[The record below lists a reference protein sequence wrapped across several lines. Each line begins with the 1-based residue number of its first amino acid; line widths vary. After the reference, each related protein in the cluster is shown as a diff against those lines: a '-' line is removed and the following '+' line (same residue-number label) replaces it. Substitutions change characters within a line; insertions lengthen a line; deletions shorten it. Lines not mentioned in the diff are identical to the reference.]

1 MSQPEDQQ
9 NQSQQSQPASTDLAA
24 ELRELGQQIEQAVR
38 GALESD
44 RAKQVQNDIASGMR
58 EIGVQ
63 LQHTIKAIQESPKV
77 QQLVQRGEQAV
88 GQAQQSK
95 AAHDFQESLA
105 RGVAMLN
112 DQLAGFVTR
121 LRQADDDTTPPMGTT
136 PPTGDSATTGE
147 TTRLDPDQK

>member
-9 NQSQQSQPASTDLAA
+9 NQSQQSQPPQVDLGA

-44 RAKQVQNDIASGMR
+44 RAKQMQADISAGMK
-58 EIGVQ
+58 EIGAQ
-63 LQHTIKAIQESPKV
+63 LQTTVKAIQENPQV

-88 GQAQQSK
+88 GQAVGQAQQSK
-95 AAHDFQESLA
+95 VAQDFQETLT
-105 RGVAMLN
+105 RGVALLN
-112 DQLAGFVTR
+112 EQLANFVTR
-121 LRQADDDTTPPMGTT
+121 LHQPEGSAPPAADESSP
-136 PPTGDSATTGE
+136 TTGE

>member
-9 NQSQQSQPASTDLAA
+9 DQSQQSQPPQVDLGT

-38 GALESD
+38 SALESD
-44 RAKQVQNDIASGMR
+44 RAKQMQADISAGMK
-58 EIGVQ
+58 EIGAQ
-63 LQHTIKAIQESPKV
+63 LQTTVKAIQENPQV

-95 AAHDFQESLA
+95 VAQDFQETLI
-105 RGVAMLN
+105 RGVALLN
-112 DQLAGFVTR
+112 EQLANFVTR
-121 LRQADDDTTPPMGTT
+121 LHQSEGSAPPAADESP
-136 PPTGDSATTGE
+136 TTGE